1 MKRTFRPAVLLC
13 ALLAIACAA
22 PADGWA
28 KDKDKGGRGRDDRS
42 AERAGMSLDEAVQM
56 VQRRFNARVV
66 RAEARSEDGRTV
78 YRLRLM
84 NDEGKVWTVHVDAQS
99 GSVY

>member
-1 MKRTFRPAVLLC
+1 MAS
-13 ALLAIACAA
+13 IA
-22 PADGWA
+22 DHGWA
-28 KDKDKGGRGRDDRS
+28 RDRDRDRGGRRDDVPVQ
-42 AERAGMSLDEAVQM
+42 RAGMSLDEAVQM

-66 RAEARSEDGRTV
+66 RAETRSEDGRTV